1 MEDNI
6 KHIDTYLSLANS
18 LRFKLWAIVGKD
30 EAKIQNIINYL
41 TKQKYTL
48 VDVGNEL
55 QELYKELDNKGTVNH
70 DIGQKIKEWFNSK
83 PEKLILTNASLLYHS
98 EFVKISPIGAFK
110 YNSRNKSCVLFLED
124 EHIISNRLYYGQTG
138 SEEYYDKDVNDILIT
153 RLSDIKDDFIYHL
166 NEQEISYDFHNLPE
180 NAIGHLF
187 NYNII
192 KDVVDIDSDLRDLD
206 MKKELISSYIISEGM
221 EQQIIDFFDNL
232 QKPNHKAVKIIG
244 NYGSGKSHLIAF
256 LIGIINNPDL
266 RHFIKNE
273 KIKKATEKISRKFFT
288 VQFEL
293 QPVNV
298 DLSYF
303 FFKELEKQ
311 IKREYNIEIPIWTP
325 EIIDLK
331 EHITNVI
338 LALKK
343 NDATRGLLV
352 IIDEVSDF
360 VQSKAQHEI
369 KRDFQFLR
377 IVAQVCQVEDMLFV
391 TSMQEDIY
399 SSPKL
404 QNIAAD
410 EEHVSQRFQ
419 NLIIRK
425 EAVSEVIA
433 QRIVPKTSQ
442 QKAELNQKLK
452 PYIEKIEDIA
462 NNQEKFIELFPFTP
476 SLLNLFHE
484 LPYFEKRGAIQFAQ
498 TELKHSIGLPF
509 PYFFTF
515 DRIFDL
521 LENNPNIRN
530 LEDVYDVVKVVNIIQ
545 QKIIINLDEK
555 QHADALKLLK
565 ALAIYS
571 LWSKGQNGATSK
583 ELAEQLLILPQNKA
597 IESFM
602 QVSMI
607 IKKIREVTDGFY
619 IKIVKDEVSGNDYF
633 KFDPHIVGGNPEEKI
648 EKEIIAV
655 SGDTDLQ
662 ENVLFDQ
669 IREILD
675 LEYYKNTPNLFIDEC
690 AWVSVKSFRKGH
702 IVFQRKDQEINSI
715 ENTDYVINFVS
726 PFSKNKPIAY
736 CKNQLNVKIKLESKD
751 HKENIELI
759 KRIVAIKSLISKN
772 VMSTAMQ
779 KKLQEALDGY
789 RNPAGTIFTGIK
801 YRLSR
806 CIYYLSEVELNGASL
821 SVQSILGKEFNNIS
835 EIISELKKKVFDKCF
850 NEAYPE
856 HPKYAE
862 ILTGSNIA
870 NSLSQI
876 ADDIVTGN
884 SKSYSTR
891 TKSFISILGITN
903 SNGDIDISG
912 NKIPQIILATIYS
925 KKGKVVDIEKEIQPL
940 LTVAPYGL
948 EPEITHFFLIVLT
961 TLGKI
966 SLKSKGG
973 GNDFDISNIS
983 EKFKSLSQFEN
994 IIYAIKKDDLS
1005 YDFACNLMNS
1015 LGLNGNMILKE
1026 ITRNEGF
1033 TEYKKAIKSINDD
1046 IKALSMQVDTLTRKD
1061 NIFIN
1066 SKDLTYYFGAIIS
1079 IDWASLDIPNYAK
1092 FNTLEHLNSKLNV
1105 IKDSLIDLLTL
1116 KQAINDYNKTTHSG
1130 IIYMK
1135 DALEIL
1141 RANEQYINDKTISG
1155 KLEQFYKD
1163 TILITE
1169 NFNKFIQLNER
1180 FPLSGKI
1187 ESFKKIYVNEFYYP
1201 ALQNTIGD
1209 KVDWKPLEIFTKH
1222 KLFPQIIAL
1231 AQIDCNV
1238 HEKINKKIQLWSDL
1252 FTWRSKSIDVDRL
1265 YQIPFDTDTNFMK
1278 IVRDYSI
1285 IKKESLAVE
1294 TTLVKINNDYSSTAI
1309 TEITKREHLLD
1320 IIKLSAELKTS
1331 IKEIIKTGNIP
1342 SPLTYQLIDAINK
1355 LFVDIKIVSLKK
1367 EDVLKSLF
1375 KKDELITLEQLREAF
1390 YNFEQKIHQENKGEE
1405 IRLKI
1410 E

>member
-1 MEDNI
+1 MEDNV

-18 LRFKLWAIVGKD
+18 LRFKLWAVVGRD
-30 EAKIQNIINYL
+30 EAKIQSIISYL
-41 TKQKYTL
+41 TQQKYTL
-48 VDVGNEL
+48 IDVGIEL
-55 QELYKELDNKGTVNH
+55 QELYKELDNKGALHH

-83 PEKLILTNASLLYHS
+83 PEKLILTNASILYHK

-124 EHIISNRLYYGQTG
+124 EQIISNRLYYGQTG
-138 SEEYYDKDVNDILIT
+138 SEEYYDKDINDILIT
-153 RLSDIKDDFIYHL
+153 RLSEIKDDFDFQV
-166 NEQEISYDFHNLPE
+166 NERENTYDKDNLP
-180 NAIGHLF
+180 ADSIGHLF
-187 NYNII
+187 NYNVI
-192 KDVVDIDSDLRDLD
+192 KDVIDIDSDLRELS
-206 MKKELISSYIISEGM
+206 MKKELISSYIISEGT

-256 LIGIINNPDL
+256 LISIINNPDL
-266 RHFIKNE
+266 RLFIKNE
-273 KIKKATEKISRKFFT
+273 KVKKATEKITRKFFT

-311 IKREYNIEIPIWTP
+311 INREYNIEIPIWSS

-338 LALKK
+338 STLKK
-343 NDATRGLLV
+343 NDPTRGLLV
-352 IIDEVSDF
+352 IVDEVSDF
-360 VQSKAQHEI
+360 IQTKVQNEI

-377 IVAQVCQVEDMLFV
+377 IVAQVCQDQDMLFV

-404 QNIAAD
+404 QYIAAD
-410 EEHVSQRFQ
+410 EERISQRFQ
-419 NLIIRK
+419 NIVIRK
-425 EAVSEVIA
+425 EAVSQVIA

-442 QKAELNQKLK
+442 QMAELHQKLK
-452 PYIEKIEDIA
+452 PYIDKIEDIA
-462 NNQEKFIELFPFTP
+462 NNQDKYIELFPFTP

-498 TELKHSIGLPF
+498 TELKHALGLPF

-530 LEDVYDVVKVVNIIQ
+530 LEDVYDVVKVANIIQ
-545 QKIIINLDEK
+545 QKIITNLDEK
-555 QHADALKLLK
+555 QHVDAIKLLK

-607 IKKIREVTDGFY
+607 IKKIREATDGFY

-633 KFDPHIVGGNPEEKI
+633 KFDPHIVGGDPEEKI
-648 EKEIIAV
+648 EKEIVAV
-655 SGDTDLQ
+655 GGDTDLQ

-675 LEYYKNTPNLFIDEC
+675 LEYYKNTPNIFIDEC
-690 AWVSVKSFRKGH
+690 TWGSVKSFRKGF
-702 IVFQRKDQEINSI
+702 IVFQRKNQEITSI
-715 ENTDYVINFVS
+715 ELADYLINFVS
-726 PFSKNKPIAY
+726 PFSNKNPITF

-772 VMSTAMQ
+772 IMAPAMQ
-779 KKLQEALDGY
+779 KKLQEAVEGY
-789 RNPAGTIFTGIK
+789 RNPAGTIITGIK

-806 CIYYLSEVELNGASL
+806 CIYSLSEVELNGNTISL
-821 SVQSILGKEFNNIS
+821 QTIIGKELNNIS

-850 NEAYPE
+850 IDVYSE

-862 ILTGSNIA
+862 ILTGSNIV

-884 SKSYSTR
+884 SRSYTNR
-891 TKSFISILGITN
+891 TKSFISILGISN

-912 NKIPQIILATIYS
+912 NKIAQIILATIYA
-925 KKGKVVDIEKEIQPL
+925 KNGKVVDIEKEIRPL

-948 EPEITHFFLIVLT
+948 EPEIINFFLIVLT
-961 TLGKI
+961 TIGKI

-973 GNDFDISNIS
+973 GEDFEISNIG
-983 EKFKSLSQFEN
+983 EKFKSLSQFDN

-1005 YDFACNLMNS
+1005 YDFACNLMNA
-1015 LGLNGNMILKE
+1015 LGLNGNLILKE
-1026 ITRNEGF
+1026 NTRNEGF
-1033 TEYKKAIKSINDD
+1033 SEYKKAVKSLNDNVR
-1046 IKALSMQVDTLTRKD
+1046 ALSLLVETLTGKD

-1066 SKDLTYYFGAIIS
+1066 SKDLHDYFATINS
-1079 IDWASLDIPNYAK
+1079 IDWTKLDIPNHAK
-1092 FNTLEHLNSKLNV
+1092 FSTLEYLNNKLNI
-1105 IKDSLIDLLTL
+1105 IKDSLVNLSIL
-1116 KQAINDYNKTTHSG
+1116 KQAIDDYNKIIHPG

-1141 RANEQYINDKTISG
+1141 RANEQYQTDKTISS
-1155 KLEQFYKD
+1155 KLDQFFKD
-1163 TILITE
+1163 TISITE
-1169 NFNKFIQLNER
+1169 NFSKFIQLNER

-1187 ESFKKIYVNEFYYP
+1187 ETFKKIYVKEFYYP
-1201 ALQNTIGD
+1201 ALQKTIGD
-1209 KVDWKPLEIFTKH
+1209 KVDWKPLETYTKH
-1222 KLFPQIIAL
+1222 KLFPQIMAL
-1231 AQIDCNV
+1231 AQLNCNV

-1252 FTWRSKSIDVDRL
+1252 FSWRSKSVDIDRL
-1265 YQIPFDTDTNFMK
+1265 YQIPFDTATNFMR

-1285 IKKESLAVE
+1285 INKESETVDATLSKIHDDYTLTAV
-1294 TTLVKINNDYSSTAI
+1294 
-1309 TEITKREHLLD
+1309 TEIKKREQQLE
-1320 IIKLSAELKTS
+1320 IVKLSEELKKS
-1331 IKEIIKTGNIP
+1331 IKDIFTTGCIP
-1342 SPLTYQLIDAINK
+1342 SPLTSQLIYAINK
-1355 LFVDIKIVSLKK
+1355 LFIDIKIVTLKK

-1375 KKDELITLEQLREAF
+1375 KKDELITLDQLREAF
-1390 YNFEQKIHQENKGEE
+1390 FNFEQKIKQENKGEE
-1405 IRLKI
+1405 IRLKL